1 MPNAEPTS
9 VPLSDDE
16 VLAAAHLLERDW
28 SRPLLTVTPRQERD
42 SAAAVVRGVRSLALR
57 GLLVDDELD
66 GYVAQVIAVATSA
79 APRAWV
85 MTVDD
90 KLQFRTDGM
99 LVELYEDGDRVL
111 ARLTT
116 VVGVNVFMPSS
127 MDRVMDMV
135 VGATWPPEGPESA
148 PVALL
153 VRRDG
158 DADLGLLVDRNAVT
172 SLLRDSDNAWT
183 VGSEAVEAAD
193 AEQLVAELR
202 RRLT

>member
-57 GLLVDDELD
+57 GLLV
-66 GYVAQVIAVATSA
+66 
-79 APRAWV
+79 
-85 MTVDD
+85 
-90 KLQFRTDGM
+90 
-99 LVELYEDGDRVL
+99 ELYEDGDRVL

-135 VGATWPPEGPESA
+135 GGATWPPEGPESA

-172 SLLRDSDNAWT
+172 SLARDSDNAWT
-183 VGSEAVEAAD
+183 VGTEAVEAAD

>member
-28 SRPLLTVTPRQERD
+28 SRPLLTLTTPQERD

-116 VVGVNVFMPSS
+116 VVGVNVFMPSCRRS
-127 MDRVMDMV
+127 SPTVTRAARPAPR
-135 VGATWPPEGPESA
+135 AT
-148 PVALL
+148 
-153 VRRDG
+153 R
-158 DADLGLLVDRNAVT
+158 
-172 SLLRDSDNAWT
+172 
-183 VGSEAVEAAD
+183 
-193 AEQLVAELR
+193 
-202 RRLT
+202 

>member
-28 SRPLLTVTPRQERD
+28 SRPLLTVTPGQERD

-90 KLQFRTDGM
+90 ALQFRTDGM
-99 LVELYEDGDRVL
+99 LVELYEDGDREL

-172 SLLRDSDNAWT
+172 SLARDSNNAWT
-183 VGSEAVEAAD
+183 VGTEAVEAAD

>member
-90 KLQFRTDGM
+90 ALQFRTDGM

-172 SLLRDSDNAWT
+172 SLARDSDNAWT